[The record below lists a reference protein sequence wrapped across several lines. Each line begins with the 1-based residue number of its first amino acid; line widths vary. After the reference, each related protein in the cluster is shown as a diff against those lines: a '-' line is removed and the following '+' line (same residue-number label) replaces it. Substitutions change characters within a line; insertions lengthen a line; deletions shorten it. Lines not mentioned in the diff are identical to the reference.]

1 MQKHLSAFLTQTSE
15 HTHPKEKIYVQA
27 LSVYKN
33 PKKDYNILISFLLCM
48 PLMSPQIVAHYGKNL
63 VEYSI

>member
-27 LSVYKN
+27 LSVYALRFELKTQRDVFALGEN
-33 PKKDYNILISFLLCM
+33 FI
-48 PLMSPQIVAHYGKNL
+48 
-63 VEYSI
+63 